1 MAWTAT
7 GALDPSRRR
16 HQGVLGSVSG
26 GCSLSARPP
35 SPSQEKP
42 RLHEAP
48 LLPECPRGPPPQAT
62 SDPGCASGP
71 LHGCSL
77 SRGCFPSTSGPF
89 HVPPLSLVL
98 CPAPFALGAAPTHLS
113 VCRIQPHTPASL
125 PGHFV
130 PLLARPLSK
139 ELPILWFTHPGSEGN
154 LPAEGRGF
162 VPFCSLRGALP
173 QNRAAAGKN
182 SRTQRRE
189 EGAGRRLRWAR
200 GDPGPLL
207 GLQGPGTAAGSA
219 ATRSQRASGFRE
231 DCGSAPLGP
240 GSSAWCASRLCS
252 PPSGTGGAEVS
263 PGQRIT
269 RSGQISLGRRQR
281 LSQFEVRALP
291 LPHPMH
297 FNSRDTVPS
306 KSTLSRFEQL
316 HSAEMA

>member
-1 MAWTAT
+1 MGAAPCWPGLHLPPKKSRVFTRPLCSRSVPGDPLRRQPQTLAAPQGLCMAALSPGTAF
-7 GALDPSRRR
+7 P
-16 HQGVLGSVSG
+16 
-26 GCSLSARPP
+26 
-35 SPSQEKP
+35 P
-42 RLHEAP
+42 RLV
-48 LLPECPRGPPPQAT
+48 
-62 SDPGCASGP
+62 
-71 LHGCSL
+71 L
-77 SRGCFPSTSGPF
+77 SMS
-89 HVPPLSLVL
+89 PPLSLVL
-98 CPAPFALGAAPTHLS
+98 RPAPFALGAAPTHLS

-219 ATRSQRASGFRE
+219 ATQSQRASGFRE
-231 DCGSAPLGP
+231 DCGSAPVGP
-240 GSSAWCASRLCS
+240 GYPAWCASRLCS
-252 PPSGTGGAEVS
+252 PPSGTGGAEGS